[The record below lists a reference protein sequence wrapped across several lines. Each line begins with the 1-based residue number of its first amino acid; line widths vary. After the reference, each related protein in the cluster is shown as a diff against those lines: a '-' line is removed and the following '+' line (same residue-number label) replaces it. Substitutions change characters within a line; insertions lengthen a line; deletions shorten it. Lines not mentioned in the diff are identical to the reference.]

1 MKRWVV
7 ALAGLVLAGSAS
19 AQEPRFC
26 PNRPSLGS
34 SACTTE
40 PGHVQGEVSLL
51 DWQRDDS
58 PDGRED
64 QIVSADLLARIGV
77 GARTEVQLGWTGFG
91 RVRTRDAMSGAVD
104 TVSGVGDVR
113 LAVRQNLRNLDG
125 KGLSFGVEPFV
136 TLPVG
141 RTPIGDQSWSAGAVL
156 PVSYDL
162 SDAVA
167 LNFTGQIAA
176 QSDMERRGRHLDY
189 LGIVGL
195 GIEVTEGV
203 TLTSEIQL
211 ERDEDPAGAESRAF
225 AAQSIAWH
233 PTKRTQLDLLA
244 VAGLNRTS
252 PDLRIAAGGAFVF

>member
-64 QIVSADLLARIGV
+64 QIVSADLLARI
-77 GARTEVQLGWTGFG
+77 
-91 RVRTRDAMSGAVD
+91 
-104 TVSGVGDVR
+104 GVGDVR